1 MRKVKLIVMIGLVMS
16 FAIGLVEAKEPLSTA
31 QARKSVVKVAILDT
45 GSNIAY
51 KEGISLIDDTV
62 RDYNGHGTLIAS
74 IIKEACPGAELYV
87 IKVIGKDGLALSEEA
102 VILGLRW
109 AISRGVNIINMS
121 LRLKDSERLHRAIRE
136 AFEREIIII
145 AAAGNLSSK
154 ADILNAPYRAGDGSP
169 STAMSSRE
177 VAYPAKYP
185 EVIAVGALNRYG
197 KIYEASVRGNDVEI
211 YCKGYKANKAGT
223 SIAAAYAS
231 GAIADIISKI
241 PNFNVKEL
249 RRFIAQNG
257 CLLMSRH

>member
-1 MRKVKLIVMIGLVMS
+1 MIGLVMS
-16 FAIGLVEAKEPLSTA
+16 FAIGLAEAKEPLSTA
-31 QARKSVVKVAILDT
+31 QARKSAVKVAILDT

-51 KEGISLIDDTV
+51 KEGISLIDGAV

-109 AISRGVNIINMS
+109 AISRGVNIINIS
-121 LRLKDSERLHRAIRE
+121 LRLKDSERLHQAIRE

-145 AAAGNLSSK
+145 AAAGNKTPRIGLSTQY
-154 ADILNAPYRAGDGSP
+154 AIRNTQYE
-169 STAMSSRE
+169 E

-211 YCKGYKANKAGT
+211 YCKGYKVNKAGT

-231 GAIADIISKI
+231 GAIADIISKN
-241 PNFNVKEL
+241 PNFSVKEL

-257 CLLMSRH
+257 CPLMSRH